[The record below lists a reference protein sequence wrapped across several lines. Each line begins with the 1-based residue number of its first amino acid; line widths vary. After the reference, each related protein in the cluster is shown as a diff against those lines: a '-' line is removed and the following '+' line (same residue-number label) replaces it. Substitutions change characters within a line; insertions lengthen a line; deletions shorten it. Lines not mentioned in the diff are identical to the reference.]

1 MSASPHPVVPRSAR
15 TALRQLAIVGSAV
28 AALGIALSTSLESQ
42 RSTSRSP
49 SRAVPLRVAFVD
61 VQQLLDSVPGRGA
74 VATRFADEVRLA
86 ETRVRLAADSLQ
98 RSVEQFSRQQ
108 HELAPMQREA
118 AMLTLRARELQL
130 EDMVQQLNLTARD
143 RREAM
148 TEPLMACV
156 QRAVREVQQRDGWH
170 AIADLGAL
178 GVLVEPNAE
187 VVVTAQVLAALR
199 ARADSPCA

>member
-1 MSASPHPVVPRSAR
+1 MSSTSPQGAPRSR
-15 TALRQLAIVGSAV
+15 FRQRALVLSAV
-28 AALGIALSTSLESQ
+28 IALGVAVSTSLESQ
-42 RSTSRSP
+42 RSTSRS
-49 SRAVPLRVAFVD
+49 SARAVPLRVAFVD
-61 VQQLLDSVPGRGA
+61 VQQLLDSVPGRDA
-74 VATRFADEVRLA
+74 VASRFADELRLA

-143 RREAM
+143 RRESM

-170 AIADLGAL
+170 TIADLAGLGA
-178 GVLVEPNAE
+178 LVEPHAE
-187 VVVTAQVLAALR
+187 VVVTAQVQAVLR
-199 ARADSPCA
+199 ARADSPCT

>member
-1 MSASPHPVVPRSAR
+1 MSSPHPAGSPRSL
-15 TALRQLAIVGSAV
+15 LRQSVLVLAAVVGLGVAV
-28 AALGIALSTSLESQ
+28 STSLESQ
-42 RSTSRSP
+42 RGVSRSP
-49 SRAVPLRVAFVD
+49 ARAVPLRVAFVD
-61 VQQLLDSVPGRGA
+61 VQQLLDAVPGRDQ
-74 VATRFADEVRLA
+74 VATRFADELRLA
-86 ETRVRLAADSLQ
+86 DTRVRLAADSLQ
-98 RSVEQFSRQQ
+98 RSVEQFSRVQ

-143 RREAM
+143 RRESM

-170 AIADLGAL
+170 AIADMESLGA
-178 GVLVEPNAE
+178 LVEPNAE
-187 VVVTAQVLAALR
+187 VVVTDQVLAVLR